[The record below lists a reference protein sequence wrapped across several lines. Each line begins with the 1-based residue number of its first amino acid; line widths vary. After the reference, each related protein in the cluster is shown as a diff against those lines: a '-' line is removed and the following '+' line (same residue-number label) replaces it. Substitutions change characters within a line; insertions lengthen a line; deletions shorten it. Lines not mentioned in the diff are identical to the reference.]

1 MILAEVASLLR
12 SGIQLQAV
20 RISRGLPWPSW
31 PESTANNHKVPGSS
45 LRNASML
52 LIETQNPSCL
62 SRGSHSS
69 AGQSV
74 RPITVRSAFQAR
86 VGPCTLC
93 VHRCSSGAGW
103 CREAEHRRMV
113 CRSDTCFTRRKPGFE
128 SPRPAKPLIITC
140 AFSSTRMMVGR
151 PNSALKPEAA
161 RPKSS
166 LGLIAQLVRA
176 YGQ

>member
-1 MILAEVASLLR
+1 MFFHSHDGGATDFSFETS
-12 SGIQLQAV
+12 S
-20 RISRGLPWPSW
+20 SPS
-31 PESTANNHKVPGSS
+31 KIFI
-45 LRNASML
+45 R
-52 LIETQNPSCL
+52 
-62 SRGSHSS
+62 SHSS
-69 AGQSV
+69 AGQSA
-74 RPITVRSAFQAR
+74 RPITVRSAVQAR

-103 CREAEHRRMV
+103 CREAENRRMV

-140 AFSSTRMMVGR
+140 VFSSTRMMAVR
-151 PNSALKPEAA
+151 PISALKPEAA